1 MTATKI
7 VELIIQDDNQE
18 LAIDAISLVSAPA
31 IEQDFVY
38 FGKEKS
44 NLTLAKV
51 DEEKR
56 MLISPALIPNKNIIR
71 YDANTD
77 SEYYVWFSKETVRKA
92 SELYLKH
99 NNHHKAT
106 YEHQDRVSGVLTIE
120 SWIKE
125 GDMDKSKLY
134 HFDLPNGTWFVKMK
148 IDNEELWQD
157 IKSKKIKGLSIEGY
171 FTDKFEAMQKK
182 QPTTEQILSALNK
195 LIRENKTELK
205 AEKIE
210 LGMMDD
216 IASKV
221 KEARKFMEVAEG
233 KGLSS
238 LKATILKVEND
249 FIKGYRAS
257 SDGID
262 LIEKIEKQLKELGV
276 ATPSELKGYDNLLKS
291 WQNIADKWID
301 QLNAGQYS

>member
-1 MTATKI
+1 
-7 VELIIQDDNQE
+7 
-18 LAIDAISLVSAPA
+18 
-31 IEQDFVY
+31 
-38 FGKEKS
+38 
-44 NLTLAKV
+44 
-51 DEEKR
+51 
-56 MLISPALIPNKNIIR
+56 
-71 YDANTD
+71 
-77 SEYYVWFSKETVRKA
+77 
-92 SELYLKH
+92 
-99 NNHHKAT
+99 
-106 YEHQDRVSGVLTIE
+106 
-120 SWIKE
+120 
-125 GDMDKSKLY
+125 
-134 HFDLPNGTWFVKMK
+134 MK
-148 IDNEELWQD
+148 
-157 IKSKKIKGLSIEGY
+157 
-171 FTDKFEAMQKK
+171 
-182 QPTTEQILSALNK
+182 PTQEQILSALNK
-195 LIRENKTELK
+195 LVRENKTKLK

-238 LKATILKVEND
+238 LKATIKKVEND

>member
-1 MTATKI
+1 MKPTRI
-7 VELIIQDDNQE
+7 VELVIQDDNQE

-56 MLISPALIPNKNIIR
+56 MLISPALIPNKNIVR

-134 HFDLPNGTWFVKMK
+134 GFDLPNGSWFVTMRV
-148 IDNEELWQD
+148 DNEELWTK
-157 IKSKKIKGLSIEGY
+157 IKNKEIKGLSIEGY

-182 QPTTEQILSALNK
+182 QPTTEQILSALNEI
-195 LIRENKTELK
+195 IRENKTKLK
-205 AEKIE
+205 TEKVE
-210 LGMMDD
+210 LGAIDD
-216 IASKV
+216 FKKLFDKSLNDWEGTSNSLIKAMSKTQQDYKAQKGKWEQV
-221 KEARKFMEVAEG
+221 IKLGEG
-233 KGLSS
+233 
-238 LKATILKVEND
+238 
-249 FIKGYRAS
+249 
-257 SDGID
+257 
-262 LIEKIEKQLKELGV
+262 IEKQAKELGV
-276 ATPSELKGYDNLLKS
+276 EIPKTVLGNKLLSAKDFIKES
-291 WQNIADKWID
+291 QKINQAIEKLYNIF
-301 QLNAGQYS
+301 